1 MTAGR
6 PAGRPG
12 SPLFFAFH
20 SFFFYS
26 WPSLVRPNTEELI
39 SRHFVGENRFRLVP
53 LKRMST
59 ENAVGCLLWLSRS
72 LFFVF
77 HSLPCPLGAQG
88 KFSRGFVPKGPIWIC
103 HHSNF
108 GFLLYFLSDRI
119 IETNNKGG
127 NVAHETIV
135 NWLFFKS
142 IFSTRPR

>member
-1 MTAGR
+1 M
-6 PAGRPG
+6 
-12 SPLFFAFH
+12 
-20 SFFFYS
+20 
-26 WPSLVRPNTEELI
+26 
-39 SRHFVGENRFRLVP
+39 
-53 LKRMST
+53 
-59 ENAVGCLLWLSRS
+59 LWAACFDSHDH

-77 HSLPCPLGAQG
+77 HSLPCSLGAQG

-142 IFSTRPR
+142 IFSTRPRYIFHRNFAFILHFMFNDVYSVDTYTMLSPFVCTLFIFEY